1 MVLSKMNTP
10 VTFTPVEQLLR
21 ESLIDIVVEK
31 HEVNLLIKAV
41 FLFSRSLPFFVGHF
55 PTEPIFP
62 AVLQLAIVRF
72 LSSDAIDTPL
82 KNVSVGK
89 TKFSHIIR
97 PEEKVMVNIDLS
109 LQHIEYEAKFKFFNE
124 SKVASSGSIK
134 YEKEG

>member
-1 MVLSKMNTP
+1 MKTSLTC
-10 VTFTPVEQLLR
+10 TPVEQLLR
-21 ESLIDIVVEK
+21 ESLIDIVIEK
-31 HEVNLLIKAV
+31 HDVNFLIKAV
-41 FLFSRSLPFFVGHF
+41 CIFSGSLPFFAGHF
-55 PTEPIFP
+55 PIEPIFP

-72 LSSDAIDTPL
+72 LSSEAIDIPL

-109 LQHIEYEAKFKFFNE
+109 LQNIEYEAKFKFFNE

-134 YEKEG
+134 YKKEG